1 MRKKTLTRQIGVLL
15 TAETYN
21 KLTRLTDIR
30 EIPISEFI
38 RKIVLSFLEYQDRK
52 GGTKNGTKQ

>member
-15 TAETYN
+15 TDETYN

-38 RKIVLSFLEYQDRK
+38 RKMTITYLDHIERK
-52 GGTKNGTKQ
+52 GGLENDSK